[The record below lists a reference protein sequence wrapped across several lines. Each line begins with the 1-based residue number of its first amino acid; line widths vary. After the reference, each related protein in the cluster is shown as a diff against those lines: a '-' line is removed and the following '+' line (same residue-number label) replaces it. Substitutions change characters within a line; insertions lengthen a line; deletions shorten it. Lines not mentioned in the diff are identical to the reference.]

1 VFGGVAHLC
10 AIASV
15 YASLNEFII
24 NGENMRN
31 ASIAFS
37 ILFGT
42 VAAAHGQSVSIADG
56 SSFHRAVVGQKY
68 GVLEGD
74 PATVDNGGV
83 LYVFVQNAD
92 DEPDGIDSITVY
104 NGVGEMV
111 VPDGWLVWPPVM
123 DDSNGQMSTV
133 TIKGVEA
140 PLAEGEAVSVVV
152 HSINGARDSIFI
164 PALETPAVRL
174 ANAIPSQDGETLF
187 LYLRNDGDE
196 YADVQGVFIND
207 QWFDVT
213 TDGTFSSLDE
223 SMGLDPGE
231 MGIYDITAA
240 LDLSRTAPL
249 AIRLQYVVGGI
260 FNGQTHWVSAGI
272 RVVSPD
278 LPIGSWHSS
287 GLNPENEEGRK
298 RLRRIGVEMLH
309 GPGNPNFMADGF
321 QRYHI
326 STIREPNFGD
336 PFDANLPANE
346 IANLGQQGFIKVW
359 SVDDEPDLNSK
370 PIDEQ
375 LLKAKAYRDNDP
387 TTNTYVN
394 LAVQKKYQ
402 RYGYYTDIVGMDHY
416 AAPSAPNVI
425 PLTNV
430 PVVGRMSEAE
440 EALEYSDVLKW
451 NTEPRRNWSWVQLA
465 GSVWD
470 HQAHPAAINYQFW
483 AHFMAGAKGLEYFV
497 AQSNTANNFP
507 EQWNE
512 GVTCFKEW
520 KQIRNLCL
528 YGEPVLT
535 GTVTS
540 NEDALARTLVGPEG
554 MVVIVLNN
562 TVRFTGNS
570 LTGFNTLFDPVSY
583 NVEFDMPEWLTGV
596 SAYMLTDSTR
606 IPVNMQQL
614 GNGRVRITP
623 PAQLNARSHVFVIGL
638 EDTEAPNAIEGL
650 NVAEYIDS
658 ANYTF
663 SWKEP
668 WDNVGVQGY
677 NVYFNNVLVDRTHA
691 PIYELKD
698 QALACSGYWKF
709 AAYDNSGNIG
719 PADSV
724 LLVLSGGEEPVIV
737 EQPLWQHSIETL
749 DDTVTISV
757 QVEGFA
763 GFQWQYLSPPFYEGE
778 EWVNISPF
786 DFNGATSSSFTT
798 RVNQLPLEWS
808 EVTPESIEFHFRC
821 IVSDPCGDVLIS
833 ETSII
838 SGFASSISEIPVGQ
852 LLFYPNPTQD
862 GRFTILMPEH
872 LRSGELT
879 VHSTLGQ
886 LVHRSAVSG
895 QQSHITLDLPV
906 SSGLYTVRI
915 ASENGLWHGKVAVSK

>member
-1 VFGGVAHLC
+1 MRTCSAVLFLLLSAAVS
-10 AIASV
+10 AS
-15 YASLNEFII
+15 A
-24 NGENMRN
+24 
-31 ASIAFS
+31 
-37 ILFGT
+37 
-42 VAAAHGQSVSIADG
+42 QSVSILEG
-56 SSFHRAVVGQKY
+56 SCFHRAVVGQTF
-68 GVLEGD
+68 GVLESD
-74 PATVDNGGV
+74 PATLDNGGV
-83 LYVFVQNAD
+83 LYVFVQNTGAA
-92 DEPDGIDSITVY
+92 PDGIDSITVY
-104 NGVGEMV
+104 NGAGEMV
-111 VPDGWLVWPPVM
+111 IPDGWLVWPPVM
-123 DDSNGQMSTV
+123 DDANANMSTV
-133 TIKGVEA
+133 TIKGIGS
-140 PLAEGEAVSVVV
+140 PLAEGDAVSVVV
-152 HSINGARDSIFI
+152 HSTNGAKDSIFI
-164 PALETPAVRL
+164 PALETPRLRL

-187 LYLRNDGDE
+187 LYLRNDGNE
-196 YADVQGVFIND
+196 EVSVEEFFIND
-207 QWFDVT
+207 QYWSFPEAMTPLIGAGKVYILPIS
-213 TDGTFSSLDE
+213 GN
-223 SMGLDPGE
+223 
-231 MGIYDITAA
+231 
-240 LDLSRTAPL
+240 LDLSETAPL
-249 AIRLQYVVGGI
+249 AIRVKSGAQ
-260 FNGQTHWVSAGI
+260 WVSAGI
-272 RVVSPD
+272 RVVAPNLSV
-278 LPIGSWHSS
+278 GTWHSS
-287 GLNPENEEGRK
+287 GLAPENEEGRK

-309 GPGNPNFMADGF
+309 GPGDANHMADGF

-326 STIREPNFGD
+326 STIKEAGFGD
-336 PFDANLPANE
+336 PFDPANAASE
-346 IANLGQQGFIKVW
+346 VQTLGQQDFIKVW
-359 SVDDEPDLNSK
+359 SVDDEPDLNGK
-370 PIDEQ
+370 PIDQQ

-430 PVVGRMSEAE
+430 PVVGRMSEPK

-497 AQSNTANNFP
+497 AQSQTADDFP
-507 EQWNE
+507 EQWEE

-562 TVRFTGNS
+562 TLRFTGNS

-583 NVEFDMPEWLTGV
+583 NVEFDVPSWLTGV
-596 SAYMLTDSTR
+596 SAYLLTDSTKT
-606 IPVNMQQL
+606 PVSIQQL

-623 PAQLNARSHVFVIGL
+623 PSSLNARSHVFVVAPV
-638 EDTEAPNAIEGL
+638 DTEVPNAIEGL

-691 PIYELKD
+691 PIYEVKE

-724 LLVLSGGEEPVIV
+724 MLVLSGGEEPVIA
-737 EQPLWQHSIETL
+737 EQPSSYVDGNPLLANS
-749 DDTVTISV
+749 TVAVSV
-757 QVEGFA
+757 SVSGVA
-763 GFQWQYLSPPFYEGE
+763 GKQWQVL
-778 EWVNISPF
+778 
-786 DFNGATSSSFTT
+786 DFPNSIWIDLDPLVFSGAQDTT
-798 RVNQLPLEWS
+798 LYILPLQLVSSVWA
-808 EVTPESIEFHFRC
+808 EVMGVVVTHYFRC
-821 IVSDPCGDVLIS
+821 VISDPCGSDTYSDESAVVMV
-833 ETSII
+833 
-838 SGFASSISEIPVGQ
+838 FSSIEESIVAS
-852 LLFYPNPTQD
+852 LSLFPNPTQD

-886 LVHRSAVSG
+886 LVHRSEVSG
-895 QQSHITLDLPV
+895 QQSHITLDLHV

-915 ASENGLWHGKVAVSK
+915 VAEDGIWQGKIAVSK

>member
-1 VFGGVAHLC
+1 MRTSSTVLFLLLSAAVS
-10 AIASV
+10 AS
-15 YASLNEFII
+15 A
-24 NGENMRN
+24 
-31 ASIAFS
+31 
-37 ILFGT
+37 
-42 VAAAHGQSVSIADG
+42 QSVSVLDG
-56 SSFHRAVVGQKY
+56 TCFHRAVVGPDY
-68 GVLEGD
+68 GVLESD
-74 PATVDNGGV
+74 PATTDNGGV
-83 LYVFVQNAD
+83 LYVFVQNTGPA
-92 DEPDGIDSITVY
+92 PDGIDSITVY
-104 NGVGEMV
+104 DGAGEMAV
-111 VPDGWLVWPPVM
+111 ADGWLVWPPVM
-123 DDSNGQMSTV
+123 DDANANMSTV
-133 TIKGVEA
+133 TIKGISS

-152 HSINGARDSIFI
+152 HSTNGVRDSIFI
-164 PALETPAVRL
+164 PALETPGLRL
-174 ANAIPSQDGETLF
+174 ANAIPSQDRESLF
-187 LYLRNDGDE
+187 LYLRNDGS
-196 YADVQGVFIND
+196 ADAAIEEVRIND
-207 QWFDVT
+207 QSWFFPLGMAPVIAAGKVDIVGLT
-213 TDGTFSSLDE
+213 GDIDLTD
-223 SMGLDPGE
+223 
-231 MGIYDITAA
+231 A
-240 LDLSRTAPL
+240 APL
-249 AIRLQYVVGGI
+249 AIRVKYGSQ
-260 FNGQTHWVSAGI
+260 WVSACI

-309 GPGNPNFMADGF
+309 GPGDANHMADGF

-326 STIREPNFGD
+326 STIKEAGFGD
-336 PFDANLPANE
+336 PFDPANAVSE
-346 IANLGQQGFIKVW
+346 VQTLGQQDFIKVW
-359 SVDDEPDLNSK
+359 SVDDEPDLNGK
-370 PIDEQ
+370 PIDQQ

-430 PVVGRMSEAE
+430 PVVGRMSEPR

-470 HQAHPAAINYQFW
+470 HQAHPAAINYQYW

-497 AQSNTANNFP
+497 AQSNTATDFP
-507 EQWNE
+507 DQWEE

-554 MVVIVLNN
+554 MVVMVLNN
-562 TVRFTGNS
+562 SMRFTGNS

-583 NVEFDMPEWLTGV
+583 NVEFDVPSWLTGV
-596 SAYMLTDSTR
+596 SAYMLTDSTK

-623 PAQLNARSHVFVIGL
+623 PSELNARSHVFVIAPA
-638 EDTEAPNAIEGL
+638 DTEAPNAIEGL

-724 LLVLSGGEEPVIV
+724 MLVLSGGEAPVIV
-737 EQPLWQHSIETL
+737 EQPTGQYFQGAAVWGSDLFGLGPTGIGYIGI
-749 DDTVTISV
+749 V
-757 QVEGFA
+757 VEGVV
-763 GFQWQYLSPPFYEGE
+763 GYRWQ
-778 EWVNISPF
+778 IF
-786 DFNGATSSSFTT
+786 DD
-798 RVNQLPLEWS
+798 S
-808 EVTPESIEFHFRC
+808 EVFEEGTNEWIDLDESYYPGGIDVPELWFPCGWDSCGGIAVQNVESSTITDFLFRC
-821 IVSDPCGDVLIS
+821 ILIDPCNDEFTSDVYVLR
-833 ETSII
+833 
-838 SGFASSISEIPVGQ
+838 AVIPLSVEDQ
-852 LLFYPNPTQD
+852 SVTRLSLFPNPTQD

-915 ASENGLWHGKVAVSK
+915 VAEDGIWQGKIAVSK

>member
-1 VFGGVAHLC
+1 MRTSSIVLFLLLSAAVS
-10 AIASV
+10 AS
-15 YASLNEFII
+15 S
-24 NGENMRN
+24 
-31 ASIAFS
+31 
-37 ILFGT
+37 
-42 VAAAHGQSVSIADG
+42 QSVSVLDG
-56 SSFHRAVVGQKY
+56 TCFHRAVVGSDY
-68 GVLEGD
+68 GVLESD

-83 LYVFVQNAD
+83 LYVFVQNTSPS
-92 DEPDGIDSITVY
+92 PDGIDSITVY
-104 NGVGEMV
+104 DGAGEMV
-111 VPDGWLVWPPVM
+111 IPDGWLVWPPVM
-123 DDSNGQMSTV
+123 DDANANMSTV
-133 TIKGVEA
+133 TIKGIGS

-152 HSINGARDSIFI
+152 HSTNGARDSIFI
-164 PALETPAVRL
+164 PALETPRLRL
-174 ANAIPSQDGETLF
+174 ANAIPSQDRESLF
-187 LYLRNDGDE
+187 LYLRNDGS
-196 YADVQGVFIND
+196 ADAALEEVRIND
-207 QWFDVT
+207 QSWFFPLGMVPIVAAGKVDILELT
-213 TDGTFSSLDE
+213 GDIDLTD
-223 SMGLDPGE
+223 
-231 MGIYDITAA
+231 A
-240 LDLSRTAPL
+240 APL
-249 AIRLQYVVGGI
+249 AIRVKYGSQ
-260 FNGQTHWVSAGI
+260 WVSAGI

-298 RLRRIGVEMLH
+298 RMRSIGVEMLH
-309 GPGNPNFMADGF
+309 GPGDANHMADGF

-326 STIREPNFGD
+326 STIKEAGFGD
-336 PFDANLPANE
+336 PFDPANAVGE
-346 IANLGQQGFIKVW
+346 VQTLGQQDFIKVW
-359 SVDDEPDLNSK
+359 SVDDEPDLNGK
-370 PIDEQ
+370 PIDQQ

-430 PVVGRMSEAE
+430 PIVGRMSEPR

-483 AHFMAGAKGLEYFV
+483 AHFLAGAKGLEYFV
-497 AQSNTANNFP
+497 AQSNTASDFP
-507 EQWNE
+507 EQWEE

-535 GTVTS
+535 ATVTS

-562 TVRFTGNS
+562 SMRFTGNS

-583 NVEFDMPEWLTGV
+583 NVEFDVPSWLMGV
-596 SAYMLTDSTR
+596 SAYMLTDSTK
-606 IPVNMQQL
+606 IAVNMQQL

-623 PAQLNARSHVFVIGL
+623 PSELNARSHVFVIAPA
-638 EDTEAPNAIEGL
+638 DTEAPNAMEGL

-724 LLVLSGGEEPVIV
+724 MLVLSGGEAPVIV
-737 EQPLWQHSIETL
+737 EQPVPLYPIGTFQDTITVSIQ
-749 DDTVTISV
+749 V
-757 QVEGFA
+757 QGFA
-763 GFQWQYLSPPFYEGE
+763 GYQWQYLSPPFYEGD
-778 EWVNISPF
+778 EWVDISPMVI
-786 DFNGATSSSFTT
+786 NGATSSLFTS

-808 EVTPESIEFHFRC
+808 EVTPENIEFRFRC
-821 IVSDPCGDVLIS
+821 LVIDPCGETEIS
-833 ETSII
+833 GTSII
-838 SGFASSISEIPVGQ
+838 TGYTIGVTDVITNSLS
-852 LLFYPNPTQD
+852 LYPNPTQD

-886 LVHRSAVSG
+886 LVHRSSVSG

-915 ASENGLWHGKVAVSK
+915 VAEDGLWTGKVVVNK

>member
-1 VFGGVAHLC
+1 VRHLP
-10 AIASV
+10 AFLLLA
-15 YASLNEFII
+15 
-24 NGENMRN
+24 
-31 ASIAFS
+31 AFS
-37 ILFGT
+37 S
-42 VAAAHGQSVSIADG
+42 ASAQSVSILDG

-83 LYVFVQNAD
+83 LYVFVQNMD
-92 DEPDGIDSITVY
+92 GEPDGIDSITLY

-223 SMGLDPGE
+223 STGLDPGE

-309 GPGNPNFMADGF
+309 GPGNANFMADGF

-326 STIREPNFGD
+326 STIREPNFGN

-375 LLKAKAYRDNDP
+375 LLKAKSYRDNDP

-430 PVVGRMSEAE
+430 PVIGRMSEAE

-562 TVRFTGNS
+562 SLRFTGNS
-570 LTGFNTLFDPVSY
+570 LTGFNTLFDPLGY
-583 NVEFDMPEWLTGV
+583 NVEFDVPSWLSGV
-596 SAYMLTDSTR
+596 SAYMLTDSTKN
-606 IPVNMQQL
+606 PVYMQQL
-614 GNGRVRITP
+614 GGGRVRIYP
-623 PAQLNARSHVFVIGL
+623 PNSGLVERSHVFVIGL

-691 PIYELKD
+691 PIYEVKE

-724 LLVLSGGEEPVIV
+724 LLVLSGGEAPVIV
-737 EQPLWQHSIETL
+737 EQPESGQYYTWGMDAGASLSIQ
-749 DDTVTISV
+749 I
-757 QVEGFA
+757 EGFA
-763 GFQWQYLSPPFYEGE
+763 GFQWQVKDGWNGDWIDLIYPAFDHPNSPTLYLGDNLEGSGWAVE
-778 EWVNISPF
+778 
-786 DFNGATSSSFTT
+786 SSWESG
-798 RVNQLPLEWS
+798 
-808 EVTPESIEFHFRC
+808 EVYLFRC
-821 IVSDPCGDVLIS
+821 IVIDPCGDSLIS
-833 ETSII
+833 DAVTVSVYTWSVGETLAKPLS
-838 SGFASSISEIPVGQ
+838 
-852 LLFYPNPTQD
+852 LYPNPTLD
-862 GRFTILMPEH
+862 GRFTILMPEQ

-879 VHSTLGQ
+879 VHSTMGQ

-915 ASENGLWHGKVAVSK
+915 ASENGLWHGKVAVSH

>member
-1 VFGGVAHLC
+1 MRHLP
-10 AIASV
+10 ALLLLAAVSTAS
-15 YASLNEFII
+15 A
-24 NGENMRN
+24 
-31 ASIAFS
+31 
-37 ILFGT
+37 
-42 VAAAHGQSVSIADG
+42 QSVSILDG

-68 GVLEGD
+68 GVLED
-74 PATVDNGGV
+74 TNSPDEGGL
-83 LYVFVQNAD
+83 LYVFVRNMD
-92 DEPDGIDSITVY
+92 GEPDGIDSITVY
-104 NGVGEMV
+104 DGAGEMV
-111 VPDGWLVWPPVM
+111 VPDGWLVWPPIM
-123 DDSNGQMSTV
+123 DEANGNMSTL
-133 TIKGVEA
+133 TIKGIGS
-140 PLAEGEAVSVVV
+140 PLAEGDAVSVVV
-152 HSINGARDSIFI
+152 HSTNGASDSIHI
-164 PALETPAVRL
+164 AELVTPTLRI

-187 LYLRNDGDE
+187 LYLRNDGD
-196 YADVQGVFIND
+196 ADETAYPFIIN
-207 QWFDVT
+207 
-213 TDGTFSSLDE
+213 GLSLE
-223 SMGLDPGE
+223 FILGAVPEVPAGKVLIFPLEGL
-231 MGIYDITAA
+231 GI
-240 LDLSRTAPL
+240 DLSPTAPL
-249 AIRLQYVVGGI
+249 TVRIGCSTGW
-260 FNGQTHWVSAGI
+260 TSAGI

-278 LPIGSWHSS
+278 LPVGSWHSS

-326 STIREPNFGD
+326 STIREPHFGD
-336 PFDANLPANE
+336 PVDPSIPAGE
-346 IANLGQQGFIKVW
+346 IQNLGQQGFIKVW
-359 SVDDEPDLNSK
+359 SVDDEPDLHGK
-370 PIDEQ
+370 PIDDQ
-375 LLKAKAYRDNDP
+375 LAKAKAYRDNDP

-425 PLTNV
+425 PLTNI
-430 PVVGRMSEAE
+430 PVIGRMSEPE

-451 NTEPRRNWSWVQLA
+451 NTEPRRNWNWVQLA
-465 GSVWD
+465 ASTWG
-470 HQAHPAAINYQFW
+470 QQPEPAAVNYQFW
-483 AHFMAGAKGLEYFV
+483 AHFMAGAKGMEYFV
-497 AQSNTANNFP
+497 AQSQTADEFP
-507 EQWNE
+507 ELWEE
-512 GVTCFKEW
+512 GITLFKEW

-540 NEDALARTLVGPEG
+540 NENALARTLVGPEG

-562 TVRFTGNS
+562 SMRFTGNS

-583 NVEFDMPEWLTGV
+583 NVEFDVPSSLTGA
-596 SAYMLTDSTR
+596 SAYMLTDSAK

-614 GNGRVRITP
+614 SNGRARITP
-623 PAQLNARSHVFVIGL
+623 PAQLNARSHVFVIAL

-691 PIYELKD
+691 PIYEVKE

-719 PADSV
+719 FADSV
-724 LLVLSGGEEPVIV
+724 MLVLSGGEAPVIV
-737 EQPLWQHSIETL
+737 EQPTEEGVFGVCYLGLNEEIVLQIEVDGIAGILWQAY
-749 DDTVTISV
+749 D
-757 QVEGFA
+757 
-763 GFQWQYLSPPFYEGE
+763 LSTS
-778 EWVNISPF
+778 EWVDFSP
-786 DFNGATSSSFTT
+786 DYGLGNG
-798 RVNQLPLEWS
+798 NDIGIL
-808 EVTPESIEFHFRC
+808 VTNSCEIWNSLLGWYSPQEGYYLFRFRC
-821 IVSDPCGDVLIS
+821 IVTDPCGVSIVS
-833 ETSII
+833 EET
-838 SGFASSISEIPVGQ
+838 VVR
-852 LLFYPNPTQD
+852 LPNPTSIHEIKLGSLSLFPNPTLD
-862 GRFTILMPEH
+862 GRFTILMPEN

-879 VHSTLGQ
+879 VHSTMGQ

-915 ASENGLWHGKVAVSK
+915 ASENGLWHGKIAVSH

>member
-1 VFGGVAHLC
+1 MRTSSTVLFLLLSAAVS
-10 AIASV
+10 AS
-15 YASLNEFII
+15 A
-24 NGENMRN
+24 
-31 ASIAFS
+31 
-37 ILFGT
+37 
-42 VAAAHGQSVSIADG
+42 QSVSVLDG
-56 SSFHRAVVGQKY
+56 TCFHRAVVGPDY
-68 GVLEGD
+68 GVLESD
-74 PATVDNGGV
+74 PATIDNGGV
-83 LYVFVQNAD
+83 LYVFVQNTGAA
-92 DEPDGIDSITVY
+92 PDGIDSITVY
-104 NGVGEMV
+104 NGAGEMV
-111 VPDGWLVWPPVM
+111 IPDGWLVWPPVM
-123 DDSNGQMSTV
+123 DVANANMSTV
-133 TIKGVEA
+133 TIKGIGS

-152 HSINGARDSIFI
+152 HSTNGARDSIFI
-164 PALETPAVRL
+164 PALETPGLRL
-174 ANAIPSQDGETLF
+174 ANVIPSQDGETLF
-187 LYLRNDGDE
+187 LYLRNDGNE
-196 YADVQGVFIND
+196 EASIEEIFIND
-207 QWFDVT
+207 QYWSFPEAMT
-213 TDGTFSSLDE
+213 PMIGTGKVNILPIS
-223 SMGLDPGE
+223 GN
-231 MGIYDITAA
+231 
-240 LDLSRTAPL
+240 LDLSETAPM
-249 AIRLQYVVGGI
+249 AIRVRSGAQ
-260 FNGQTHWVSAGI
+260 WVSAGI

-287 GLNPENEEGRK
+287 GLAPENEEGRK
-298 RLRRIGVEMLH
+298 RLRSIGVEMLH
-309 GPGNPNFMADGF
+309 GPGDANHMADGF

-326 STIREPNFGD
+326 STIKEAGFGD
-336 PFDANLPANE
+336 PFDPANAASE
-346 IANLGQQGFIKVW
+346 VQNLGQQDFIKVW
-359 SVDDEPDLNSK
+359 SVDDEPDLNGK
-370 PIDEQ
+370 PIDQQ

-387 TTNTYVN
+387 TTSTYVN

-430 PVVGRMSEAE
+430 PVVGRMSEPR

-497 AQSNTANNFP
+497 AQSQTADDFP
-507 EQWNE
+507 EQWEE

-528 YGEPVLT
+528 YGEPVLS

-562 TVRFTGNS
+562 SLRFTGNS

-583 NVEFDMPEWLTGV
+583 NVEFDVPSWLTGV
-596 SAYMLTDSTR
+596 SAYMITDSTK

-623 PAQLNARSHVFVIGL
+623 PSELNARSHVFVIAPA
-638 EDTEAPNAIEGL
+638 DTEAPNVIEGL

-691 PIYELKD
+691 PIYEVKE

-724 LLVLSGGEEPVIV
+724 MLVLSGGEAPVIV
-737 EQPLWQHSIETL
+737 EQPVPLYPIGTFQDTITVSIQ
-749 DDTVTISV
+749 V
-757 QVEGFA
+757 QGFA
-763 GFQWQYLSPPFYEGE
+763 GYQWQYLSPPFYEGD
-778 EWVNISPF
+778 EWVDISPMVI
-786 DFNGATSSSFTT
+786 NGATSSLFTS

-808 EVTPESIEFHFRC
+808 EVTPENIEFRFRC
-821 IVSDPCGDVLIS
+821 LVIDPCGETEIS
-833 ETSII
+833 GTSII
-838 SGFASSISEIPVGQ
+838 TGYTIGVTDVITNSLS
-852 LLFYPNPTQD
+852 LYPNPTQD

-886 LVHRSAVSG
+886 LVHRSAVNG
-895 QQSHITLDLPV
+895 QQSHITLDLHV

-915 ASENGLWHGKVAVSK
+915 VAEDGIWQGKMAVSK